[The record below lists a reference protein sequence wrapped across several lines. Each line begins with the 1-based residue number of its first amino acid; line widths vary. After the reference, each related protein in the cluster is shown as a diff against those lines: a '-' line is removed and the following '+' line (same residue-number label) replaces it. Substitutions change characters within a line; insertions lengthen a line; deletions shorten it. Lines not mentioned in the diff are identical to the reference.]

1 MPQLFL
7 NNFQSQFIAAV
18 KQTPESA
25 TPAAEVGYGV
35 LRLSDGAAGTLLNP
49 PAGSW
54 YVVTAF
60 KRNGSAESDYEVMHI
75 VAVDN
80 SVVGECRI
88 TVLRG
93 QENTAPKTYAAGD
106 ILELRLTAGS
116 MARHVQT
123 SDPRLSD
130 PRVPTGPAGG
140 VLSGNFPN
148 PVFAQAMAT
157 QATADAKVDKVPGK
171 ALSANDFTNAD
182 VAKLAGISEQATKNA
197 TDAQLRDRATHTGT
211 QAVSTVAGLQAVLDS
226 KAPLNSPTFTGEV
239 LGVSKAMVG
248 LGNVDNTS
256 DASKP
261 ISTAGQAALDGKVD
275 KVQGKGLSSSD
286 FTQAEKQ
293 KLAEIPVPSAIGSQV
308 VQAANAAAAREALGA
323 GTSSFSGQFA
333 ALAAKPTT
341 LGGYGITDALP
352 SASPQM
358 SGLTFING
366 AMKGRRIGQ
375 VGGAINCGDSNFF
388 VLTLQGNLTFSFTN
402 VPGDRYGFVVW
413 IAHQSGTIGW
423 PANAYWSGGVAPQL
437 TTGKTHLFMFI
448 TQDGGGSWL
457 GAALPNFG

>member
-60 KRNGSAESDYEVMHI
+60 KRNGSAESDYEVMHV

-93 QENTAPKTYAAGD
+93 QENTAPRAYAAGD
-106 ILELRLTAGS
+106 ILELRLTAGG

-123 SDPRLSD
+123 SDARLTD

-148 PVFAQAMAT
+148 PGFAQAMAT
-157 QATADAKVDKVPGK
+157 QAAVDGKVDKVPGK
-171 ALSANDFTNAD
+171 ALSANDFTNAE
-182 VAKLAGISEQATKNA
+182 VAKLAGIAEQATKNA

-211 QAVSTVAGLQAVLDS
+211 QSVSTVAGLQA
-226 KAPLNSPTFTGEV
+226 
-239 LGVSKAMVG
+239 
-248 LGNVDNTS
+248 
-256 DASKP
+256 
-261 ISTAGQAALDGKVD
+261 ALDGKVE

-293 KLAEIPVPSAIGSQV
+293 KLADIPVPSAIGSQV
-308 VQAANAAAAREALGA
+308 VQAADAAAARQAVGA

-333 ALAAKPTT
+333 DLAGKPTT

-352 SASPQM
+352 AASPAM
-358 SGLTFING
+358 TGDIRAHGAVRGLRVDMAALTVDCSAGNYFVKTVAANSTF
-366 AMKGRRIGQ
+366 AF
-375 VGGAINCGDSNFF
+375 SNVPAAPARFSL
-388 VLTLQGNLTFSFTN
+388 VVEINLTGGVIS
-402 VPGDRYGFVVW
+402 
-413 IAHQSGTIGW
+413 W
-423 PANAYWSGGVAPQL
+423 PSSVIWSGGAAPSGL
-437 TTGKTHLFMFI
+437 NTDKVHLFFF
-448 TQDGGGSWL
+448 TTVNGGATWR
-457 GAALPNFG
+457 GAILPNYAS